1 MAIALAATAC
11 PTPKPSLRAQTLYE
25 LLLGV
30 LRVVLGFLDQVEE
43 EGVEA
48 LGVAVDAKD
57 AVGIYIILLSLK
69 QHLRLLYKVHY
80 PVLLLAI
87 GVRVPHVVVGQILL

>member
-1 MAIALAATAC
+1 MVLLVEIIQLLIIKSGIPMAIALAATAC

-69 QHLRLLYKVHY
+69 
-80 PVLLLAI
+80 
-87 GVRVPHVVVGQILL
+87 